1 MAFTKFLLEILKLI
15 CWWVAGIIGI
25 ILGLYLL
32 WIGFK
37 GGINW
42 FIIILSLIIIL
53 ISGAAIYYGTR
64 RYKAFQ
70 FK

>member
-1 MAFTKFLLEILKLI
+1 MAFTKFLLEVLKLLG
-15 CWWVAGIIGI
+15 WWIAGIIGI

-37 GGINW
+37 GINW
-42 FIIILSLIIIL
+42 FIIIPALILIF
-53 ISGAAIYYGTR
+53 ISGAAIYYGTH
-64 RYKAFQ
+64 RYRAFQ